1 MISSIGIIEDAKALE
16 YEANEVEEQ
25 GRHLDSVRLMERALL
40 LRLHVNPVDEAEA
53 CRAAE
58 RLVVKCN
65 ATAVGCFKEDQYG
78 IATDL
83 LQNAMRMTDEGADP
97 LGRNPAKRRALR
109 GTTLNNLACME
120 RRRGRLPAALE
131 FIESAIATASSQ
143 SPATYLNLSAIL
155 AQMGN
160 SNQAVSAAK
169 QAIVLL
175 ESGSPERQSLIAIAY
190 HNLATALEPVDIVE
204 AIGTFET
211 ALRLSLQTLGRDSAT
226 THSIEMNLKR
236 LRRKGPGG
244 EGRATQV
251 VSSLPPIHGMRGSS
265 RSGRGSDAPRP
276 HTEGGIGKGLL
287 SSLPTHIPTIN
298 SPRLAKLPMTA
309 GSKLKGSSLHKP
321 PPPNTASTAN
331 SSKNVSRNRSVSNS
345 GVGDSR
351 RPSTMNGGPRPPGGA
366 ANRRVSAASG
376 NNLPARPRVGQAVFS
391 AADMAKGEDVLTY
404 MCSRLDALLEEEHEF
419 DTQFAAA
426 TRIQCMCRVFRA
438 RARTHERRRARLQLK
453 DIQQSREVVGART
466 IQRFL
471 GRLVVLRKEQD
482 RRAQAEVLRKQKEN
496 GAAITIQRQS
506 RIWLAR
512 NEANR
517 RRNFEKNHSKAV
529 RVLQCWFRKTLA
541 VKTVARMKRVQKK
554 LTSAALLSERR
565 MHAATNI
572 QRVWRTV
579 LSSQVTVAARG
590 ERCAAT
596 EREVLSRR
604 AAMAVTLQ
612 RCWRGYLDRRVAN
625 QRKALR
631 AFRASRVKHAERE
644 RAATVVLQALARGI
658 IARKSVTPMLDAR
671 RKASQE
677 AAVATR
683 TGAATTIQK
692 IIRRSLARMWVSKLI
707 AAKSRV
713 VEREQH
719 SYIAA
724 MCQRIGR
731 GLFGRMQVGA
741 LRYQAQNS
749 ELFALCAEEAAGRR
763 EVGANERTA
772 RCGADM
778 RAAFTALKQELAVHI
793 AQKLRADSDKLM
805 SQARQRQE
813 EEGAKARA
821 AAEAERLR
829 KEEDARRVQAEHDA
843 KIAWEIERQ
852 NERKAAFTKTKVDA
866 AAEVLGEIADVYNAA
881 KEEWYYDSVEAVK
894 QLPPPPQEE
903 TMSAQEEADAEK
915 LVAKYLHD
923 VQPREPRFND
933 EPASST
939 APLSEFSQKLA
950 AAAAEQK
957 IFDAKKR
964 NTAATNIQR
973 IARGVADRQHHKTLS
988 ALRNEYIEARV
999 DSERLP
1005 EDTTP
1010 LVPAPPRGEKKPQGA
1025 RRSRAAIP
1033 DNVGAT
1039 LHLAGSYLELERV
1052 MGSVVGYDSA
1062 RSNKTGRAAKALE
1075 AAILAKV
1082 SEITAMHKRDY
1093 RFATASQNIEGMMKI
1108 VEAKRIRKEKLI
1120 HAQQRRAEIEA
1131 EQRESILVACLL
1143 AQCSVR
1149 IVRMKA
1155 LSRIEGGIRIIN
1167 AKRAL
1172 ALKRADAEASRA
1184 ALRALEDEVFAAQ
1197 NAAASTI
1204 QKNLTAVSAAK
1215 REAAQRRSDATS
1227 SRIPTDPNA
1236 STTSQ
1241 DLETES
1247 AAGLIQRNYR
1257 GSLTRRRVSSL
1268 TTPAATTTAA
1278 DPNASTA
1285 SQDLEA
1291 EAAACVI
1298 QRSFRTSQARRGASA
1313 RRDELADRRH
1323 KIKERDDVE
1332 DAAARTLQGAKKI
1345 IAAKTRKTQ
1354 LKAETANKWEERRR
1368 LAANEDEA
1376 DDVERFNAAAGEYE
1390 TIAAAQ
1396 EEDGYEYE
1404 L

>member
-131 FIESAIATASSQ
+131 FIEAAIATASSQ

-226 THSIEMNLKR
+226 THSIEQNLKR

-244 EGRATQV
+244 EGRSTQV

-265 RSGRGSDAPRP
+265 RGGRGIDAPRP
-276 HTEGGIGKGLL
+276 LTEGGLGKGLL

-309 GSKLKGSSLHKP
+309 GSKLKGFSLHKP
-321 PPPNTASTAN
+321 APPNTASTTN
-331 SSKNVSRNRSVSNS
+331 SKHVSGNRSVSNS

-351 RPSTMNGGPRPPGGA
+351 RPSTINGGPRPPGGA

-376 NNLPARPRVGQAVFS
+376 NLPARPRVGQAVFS
-391 AADMAKGEDVLTY
+391 ASDMAKGEDVLTY

-453 DIQQSREVVGART
+453 DIQQTRQIVGART

-471 GRLVVLRKEQD
+471 GRLVVLRHDQD

-541 VKTVARMKRVQKK
+541 TKTVARMKRVQKK
-554 LTSAALLSERR
+554 LTTAALLSERR
-565 MHAATNI
+565 KSAATNI

-579 LSSQVTVAARG
+579 LSSQITVAARG

-604 AAMAVTLQ
+604 VAMAVTIQ

-625 QRKALR
+625 QRKAHR
-631 AFRASRVKHAERE
+631 AFRASRVKHAEKE
-644 RAATVVLQALARGI
+644 RAATVALQALARGI
-658 IARKSVTPMLDAR
+658 IARKSVTPLLEAR
-671 RKASQE
+671 RVAAQE
-677 AAVATR
+677 AASATR

-692 IIRRSLARMWVSKLI
+692 IIRRSLARIWASKLI
-707 AAKSRV
+707 AARARV
-713 VEREQH
+713 IQREQH
-719 SYIAA
+719 TYIAT

-731 GLFGRMQVGA
+731 ALDGRKQVGS

-749 ELFALCAEEAAGRR
+749 ELFSLCAEEAAGRR
-763 EVGANERTA
+763 EMGADERTA

-793 AQKLRADSDKLM
+793 ARKLRADSHKLM
-805 SQARQRQE
+805 TQARQKQE

-829 KEEDARRVQAEHDA
+829 REEEAARVQAEYDA

-866 AAEVLGEIADVYNAA
+866 ATDVLGEIADLYNAA
-881 KEEWYYDSVEAVK
+881 KEEWYYDSIEAVK
-894 QLPPPPQEE
+894 QLPPPPPQEE
-903 TMSAQEEADAEK
+903 TMSAQEEADAER

-923 VQPREPRFND
+923 VQPREPRFKD
-933 EPASST
+933 EPTIST

-957 IFDAKKR
+957 VVDAKKR
-964 NTAATNIQR
+964 NTAATHIQR
-973 IARGVADRQHHKTLS
+973 IARGIADRQHHRTISTL
-988 ALRNEYIEARV
+988 RDQYIDARV

-1005 EDTTP
+1005 EDTNP
-1010 LVPAPPRGEKKPQGA
+1010 LVPAPPRGEKKPMGA

-1039 LHLAGSYLELERV
+1039 LHLAGSYSELERV

-1062 RSNKTGRAAKALE
+1062 RTNKTGRAAKALE
-1075 AAILAKV
+1075 AAVLAKV
-1082 SEITAMHKRDY
+1082 SEIHAMHKRDSKY
-1093 RFATASQNIEGMMKI
+1093 ATASQNIEGMMKI
-1108 VEAKRIRKEKLI
+1108 VEAKRVRKEKLI
-1120 HAQQRRAEIEA
+1120 ASQQRRANIEK
-1131 EQRESILVACLL
+1131 EQRESTLVACLL

-1149 IVRMKA
+1149 VVRNKA

-1172 ALKRADAEASRA
+1172 AIKRADAEESRA
-1184 ALRALEDEVFAAQ
+1184 ALRVLEDEVFAAQ
-1197 NAAASTI
+1197 NAAASII

-1215 REAAQRRSDATS
+1215 REVAQRRSDATS
-1227 SRIPTDPNA
+1227 RNAVDPNA

-1257 GSLTRRRVSSL
+1257 GAVARRRVSSL
-1268 TTPAATTTAA
+1268 TAPAVTTTNTS

-1298 QRSFRTSQARRGASA
+1298 QRSFRTSQACRGASA
-1313 RRDELADRRH
+1313 RRDELADRRS

-1345 IAAKTRKTQ
+1345 LAAKTRKTQ
-1354 LKAETANKWEERRR
+1354 LRAETANKWEERRR
-1368 LAANEDEA
+1368 LAADEDEA

-1390 TIAAAQ
+1390 TIAAA
-1396 EEDGYEYE
+1396 EEDEYEYE